1 MFYIKSSTVLG
12 SVVVTETIEYY
23 SNKSAKP
30 GLLLDVSKRRVS
42 DLDITGSRPR
52 PPKTYTLCAVVL
64 CANLNKLNL
73 L

>member
-42 DLDITGSRPR
+42 DLDITASRPR
-52 PPKTYTLCAVVL
+52 PPKTYTLCA
-64 CANLNKLNL
+64 NLNKLNL